1 MPVGDI
7 AVMRIVGRFQDQN
20 IVNTQH
26 WRVTTQG
33 SGDEELWDQLCVEWT
48 VTNGPLWLARMSDQ
62 YQLQGTKA
70 FTVKGGSVP
79 PGTSISAVS
88 GDVAGDPQ
96 EAFVCRTITFYT
108 DNANPRRRGRLMLS
122 GGAEN
127 MFDDTDGSVA
137 SLEVGLL
144 SILGANL
151 MEDMISTDNTYEL
164 VFFQKSPEVIAL
176 PIKARGRLTPSI
188 LRSRRVKQFIIG

>member
-20 IVNTQH
+20 IVNTMH
-26 WRVTTQG
+26 YRVVSQV
-33 SGDEELWDQLCVEWT
+33 SDDDELWDQLCVEWT

-96 EAFVCRTITFYT
+96 EAFVCRTITIYT
-108 DNANPRRRGRLMLS
+108 DNSNPRRRGRLMMS
-122 GGAEN
+122 GGAES
-127 MFDDTDGSVA
+127 MFDDADGSVA

-144 SILGANL
+144 TVLGTALMANL
-151 MEDMISTDNTYEL
+151 ISADNTYE
-164 VFFQKSPEVIAL
+164 VVIFQKTPEVISS

-188 LRSRRVKQFIIG
+188 LRSRRVKQFLIG